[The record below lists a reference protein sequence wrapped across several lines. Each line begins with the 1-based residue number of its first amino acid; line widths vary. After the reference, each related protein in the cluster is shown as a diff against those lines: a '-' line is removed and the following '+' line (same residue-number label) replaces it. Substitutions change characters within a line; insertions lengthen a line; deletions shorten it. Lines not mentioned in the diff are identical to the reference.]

1 MNNTNNI
8 ITDAENTFF
17 YPFQSSILCSDRHLL
32 NGHRSALL
40 WFSGLSGSGKSTL
53 AHALE
58 EQLYQM
64 GVRSY
69 VLDGD
74 NIRTGLNK
82 DLGLS
87 PEDRKENIRRIAE
100 VAKLMVDAGILTFA
114 AFITPYRESRRF
126 IRELM
131 VKVPYYECYIKC
143 NIETCE
149 SRDPKGLYK
158 KARSG
163 EIMNMTGVSAPFE
176 EPESPDI
183 VIRTDQYELQDC
195 VNYLIQ
201 FLMDKKIIVFRQSN
215 HINGHHEIRTK

>member
-82 DLGLS
+82 DLGLT
-87 PEDRKENIRRIAE
+87 PQDRKENIRRIAE